1 MDCKMVQ
8 QKIYSFIYGES
19 NEHELRKI
27 QEHLARCGD
36 CAKEYR
42 LIEEILTQMKSN
54 LPDDPV
60 PAGFRER
67 VLDSIHLMAGE
78 DS

>member
-27 QEHLARCGD
+27 KEHLERCGA
-36 CAKEYR
+36 CAKEYQ
-42 LIEEILTQMKSN
+42 LIGDILTQIKSN

-60 PAGFRER
+60 PKGFRER
-67 VLDSIHLMAGE
+67 VLSSINMLASE
-78 DS
+78 DG